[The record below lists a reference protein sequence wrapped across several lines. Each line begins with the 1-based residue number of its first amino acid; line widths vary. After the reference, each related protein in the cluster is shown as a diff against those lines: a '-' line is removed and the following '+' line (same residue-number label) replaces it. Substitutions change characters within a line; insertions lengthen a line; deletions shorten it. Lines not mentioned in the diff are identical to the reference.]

1 MDKFLKFFENVQFSC
16 IMCESFIIVVT
27 LFVSSLCIF
36 FEGSRGWQGGWR
48 GGDRV
53 EWKGGGKVR
62 LKGGE
67 ECMQHFYKNH
77 ICQHK
82 F

>member
-36 FEGSRGWQGGWR
+36 FEGSRGG
-48 GGDRV
+48 RV
-53 EWKGGGKVR
+53 
-62 LKGGE
+62 GGE
-67 ECMQHFYKNH
+67 GETG
-77 ICQHK
+77 
-82 F
+82 